1 MHRGV
6 TTRNM
11 PRLAHT
17 LADFPVFS
25 AFQDVQGLKTK
36 TPVTATSRCSAH
48 CSFAYSDLAS
58 FKIGM
63 SGSASF
69 QSVKKSL

>member
-6 TTRNM
+6 TRNM

-36 TPVTATSRCSAH
+36 TPVTVTCRV
-48 CSFAYSDLAS
+48 FRVTRVRL
-58 FKIGM
+58 
-63 SGSASF
+63 
-69 QSVKKSL
+69 